1 MGRTPLLMLILYQ
14 SGFPCN
20 KVASMPRTSLTALT
34 ALAVLGMVSCID
46 PYFEPYAVI
55 EYDTDRMPP
64 AIAMQITA
72 VNRMNAPVT
81 LQLRHAYR
89 GLKDGSQRT
98 FSAWITAELEPGDS
112 QIIGEETVQYQYK
125 NQEETMQGFIL
136 LDRSDENFQ
145 EEYAGSSSFE
155 LEITMPQDDG
165 AYPPVYRLAGYK
177 TGDWEFFREGL
188 ADLEMVSSLFGGYAI
203 LHHQGGTLTIYSV
216 PYLIEAELII
226 AADGTLAFNYKN
238 VQGRGIGED
247 GFHLAAPD

>member
-1 MGRTPLLMLILYQ
+1 
-14 SGFPCN
+14 
-20 KVASMPRTSLTALT
+20 MPRTSLTALT
-34 ALAVLGMVSCID
+34 AMVMTLGIVSCSFYT
-46 PYFEPYAVI
+46 PEI
-55 EYDTDRMPP
+55 EYHIDKIPP
-64 AIAMQITA
+64 AVALQLTA
-72 VNRMNAPVT
+72 VNRMDAPVT

-89 GLKDGSQRT
+89 GLKDGFKANKRT
-98 FSAWITAELEPGDS
+98 YSDWITAVLEPGDS

-226 AADGTLAFNYKN
+226 AADGTLAFNYSN
-238 VQGRGIGED
+238 VKD
-247 GFHLAAPD
+247 GSLNENGFF